1 MSSHYNTEPPPT
13 ASVTLVTT
21 VGPLHISLFAK
32 QTPLAC
38 KNFVQHCLDGYY
50 VGSSFHRVV
59 RGFIMQGGD
68 PSGSG
73 FGGSSIY
80 EDPEF
85 EYDPEGRDPN
95 EKVVFTD
102 ELHSR
107 LRFNR
112 RGMVGMAKSED
123 GTYGSQFFIT
133 LANVERELNS
143 KCTLFGRIEGDGIY
157 NVVKIA
163 EAELIEGTDR
173 PIYPVRITGCE
184 IGEIGPFQG
193 KLKKRDKIAVSGT
206 KASEES
212 AIAIKKKKKT
222 KGGKTLLSFG
232 TDDIVEGGLA
242 VKSSKPKFN
251 TRLVSVGDTLDQ
263 EPKKQQETRSEQ
275 RTRKRQRS
283 PSPSQTSQNH
293 NHRPKT
299 PDPYAQ
305 LPLPDPEAPHRSP
318 SPSPSPPLKA
328 SALDRTNAEIASLK
342 ASMRRNIV
350 PVATDISKKRSALE
364 AMIPETAI
372 CGRKRPLG
380 GNITTGGAEAETL
393 KLLNAFKAKLEGA
406 EAGGDKT
413 EKASS
418 RSSGRVRVNNGD
430 SRDAEEED
438 EEAQLCDLHFI
449 ANCQSCKPW
458 DNPDSETLDGT
469 YEDISSSDWMTHEL
483 RFGKDMLGKDLG
495 WKREHEDA
503 DSLVVIDPRER
514 EKEIIGNKRNQRARE
529 RDRKLDRTDDREW
542 DRMPMRK

>member
-50 VGSSFHRVV
+50 VGSPFHRVV
-59 RGFIMQGGD
+59 RGFIIQGGD

-80 EDPEF
+80 EDSEF
-85 EYDPEGRDPN
+85 EYDPEGRDPG
-95 EKVVFTD
+95 EKVVFAD

-107 LRFNR
+107 LRYNR

-184 IGEIGPFQG
+184 VGELGPFQG

-206 KASEES
+206 RAGEES
-212 AIAIKKKKKT
+212 AMAIKKKKKV

-232 TDDIVEGGLA
+232 TDDIVEEGLA
-242 VKSSKPKFN
+242 VRPSKPKFN
-251 TRLVSVGDTLDQ
+251 TRLVSAGDTMDQ
-263 EPKKQQETRSEQ
+263 EPKKPQETETRSEQ
-275 RTRKRQRS
+275 RARKRPRS
-283 PSPSQTSQNH
+283 QSASQNH
-293 NHRPKT
+293 IHRPKP
-299 PDPYAQ
+299 PDPYTQ

-318 SPSPSPPLKA
+318 SPSPSSPLEA
-328 SALDRTNAEIASLK
+328 SVLDRTNAEIASLK
-342 ASMRRNIV
+342 ASMRRNIA
-350 PVATDISKKRSALE
+350 PVATNVSKKRSALE
-364 AMIPETAI
+364 AMIPATSI
-372 CGRKRPLG
+372 SGRKRH
-380 GNITTGGAEAETL
+380 NTATGYGSGADADTL
-393 KLLNAFKAKLEGA
+393 KLFNAFKAKLEGA
-406 EAGGDKT
+406 DAGGDKP
-413 EKASS
+413 EKMSS
-418 RSSGRVRVNNGD
+418 QSSGQVRVNNGD
-430 SRDAEEED
+430 SRDVEEED

-458 DNPDSETLDGT
+458 DNPDPEELGEA

-483 RFGKDMLGKDLG
+483 RFGKDLLGKDLG
-495 WKREHEDA
+495 WKREHEDT

-514 EKEIIGNKRNQRARE
+514 EKEIIGSRRNQRTRE
-529 RDRKLDRTDDREW
+529 RDRKLEQTDDREW
-542 DRMPMRK
+542 DRVSKRR